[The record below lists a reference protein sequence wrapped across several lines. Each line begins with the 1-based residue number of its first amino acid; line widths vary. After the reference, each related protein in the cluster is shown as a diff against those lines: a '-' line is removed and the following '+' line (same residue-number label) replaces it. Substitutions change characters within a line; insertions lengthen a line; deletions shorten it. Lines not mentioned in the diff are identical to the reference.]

1 MKSFFYKF
9 SFSEVLEPWALS
21 SNETKVFD
29 RILTIV
35 TQFFDFGG
43 DVKSIVVV
51 FTKEVLNRMET
62 ATRGKGQFRLMS
74 KKVIFKSLYCS
85 NLQKLVR

>member
-1 MKSFFYKF
+1 M
-9 SFSEVLEPWALS
+9 
-21 SNETKVFD
+21 
-29 RILTIV
+29 
-35 TQFFDFGG
+35 
-43 DVKSIVVV
+43 KSIVVV